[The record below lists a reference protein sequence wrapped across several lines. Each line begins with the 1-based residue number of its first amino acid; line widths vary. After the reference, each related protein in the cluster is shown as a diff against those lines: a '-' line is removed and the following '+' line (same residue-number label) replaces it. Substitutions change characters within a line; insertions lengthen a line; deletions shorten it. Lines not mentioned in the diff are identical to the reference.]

1 MCFDF
6 RPKALS
12 LRIAAPRHLASR
24 CHRVLTDG
32 DVALDLADF
41 SHVMAEHHYTRM

>member
-6 RPKALS
+6 CPWALS

-24 CHRVLTDG
+24 FHRVLSAG
-32 DVALDLADF
+32 KVPLDLADF
-41 SHVMAEHHYTRM
+41 SHVMA